1 VDLILK
7 HFGVKVLAVVLA
19 FLLWVHVVTNMKY
32 DHRVELPLEIID
44 IPEGMMLVSDVDKNC
59 EVMVRGTGKQLLRFF
74 IDIDDV
80 KITAAGYGDGLYV
93 IDLTPEQLLFDNKG
107 TTEVIEVIVPKKIR
121 LRFEERLEKWV
132 DVIPNVEVTSALGY
146 QKDGK
151 LKVLPD
157 TVLVSGPKRVVRK
170 MQNVKTEELT
180 FTDIKEPFRDHVR
193 LTFPDSSYLTLSD
206 SSVVIEQNIIQLME
220 RTFSDIPISVRNK
233 VPDSTYTIVPMSVSV
248 TIMALPAILDSLSA
262 EQFAASIDVAGVSP
276 GSTFVSPIVTFPN
289 GLHLIDVK
297 PKEIRVEVP
306 RE

>member
-1 VDLILK
+1 MDPILK

-19 FLLWVHVVTNMKY
+19 FLLWVHVVTNMTY

-44 IPEGMMLVSDVDKNC
+44 IPEGMMLVSNVDKNC
-59 EVMVRGTGKQLLRFF
+59 DVMIRGTGKQLIRFL
-74 IDIDDV
+74 IDADDA
-80 KITAAGYGDGLYV
+80 KITAAGYGEGLYV
-93 IDLTPEQLLFDNKG
+93 IDITPEGLICDNKG
-107 TTEVIEVIVPKKIR
+107 ATEIIEVISPKKVR
-121 LRFEERLEKWV
+121 LRIEERLEQWV
-132 DVIPNVEVTSALGY
+132 SVSPNVEVTSALGY
-146 QKDGK
+146 QKDGE
-151 LKVLPD
+151 LKVTPD

-206 SSVVIEQNIIQLME
+206 SSVLIEQNIIQLME
-220 RTFSDIPISVRNK
+220 RTFSDIPIGVRNK
-233 VPDSTYTIVPMSVSV
+233 VPDSTYTIVPTSVSV
-248 TIMALPAILDSLSA
+248 TVMALPAVLDSLSA
-262 EQFAASIDVAGVSP
+262 GQFAASIDVAGVPP
-276 GSTFVSPIVTFPN
+276 GSTFVSPIITFPN